1 MTQLEIPQSYLPQK
15 RQTRKRKP
23 YSSVDSL
30 QKQPNKLNEIP
41 SRCQCVSSCH
51 NACVK
56 GEAFCEKHMDFCE
69 RRAPLNGYEPQYE
82 PSRWNKKKEVRLT
95 HNCFSY
101 AFNIIDKKQI
111 DACFKNPQCFT
122 AFHQPGSI
130 SGFKKFNDT
139 DPKTCPNMIGRMFG
153 DNPKDI
159 MPCPFE
165 KKCPAG
171 MSKIALVVDQDQD
184 YHFLRQDKPTDEEF
198 KLHPDNPIGYFSQ
211 KGGSLPVTNKDAL
224 GNKIF
229 DVALA
234 YHDFTLK
241 QKNNLNYDILCGY
254 FCVSRDRPLFI
265 KIGGSRRRYAQTR
278 RL

>member
-1 MTQLEIPQSYLPQK
+1 MK
-15 RQTRKRKP
+15 MCK
-23 YSSVDSL
+23 
-30 QKQPNKLNEIP
+30 
-41 SRCQCVSSCH
+41 
-51 NACVK
+51 
-56 GEAFCEKHMDFCE
+56 
-69 RRAPLNGYEPQYE
+69 RRAPLNGYEPPYE
-82 PSRWNKKKEVRLT
+82 PSRWNNKKEVRLT

-111 DACFKNPQCFT
+111 EACFKNPQCFT

-130 SGFKKFNDT
+130 SGFKKFNDI

-165 KKCPAG
+165 RKCPAG

-184 YHFLRQDKPTDEEF
+184 YHYLRQDAPTDEEI
-198 KLHPDNPIGYFSQ
+198 KLHPNNPIGYFSQ

-254 FCVSRDRPLFI
+254 FCVSRNKPLFI
-265 KIGGSRRRYAQTR
+265 KVGGKRSRSGSKYAKTR

>member
-1 MTQLEIPQSYLPQK
+1 
-15 RQTRKRKP
+15 
-23 YSSVDSL
+23 
-30 QKQPNKLNEIP
+30 
-41 SRCQCVSSCH
+41 
-51 NACVK
+51 
-56 GEAFCEKHMDFCE
+56 
-69 RRAPLNGYEPQYE
+69 
-82 PSRWNKKKEVRLT
+82 VRLT

-111 DACFKNPQCFT
+111 EACFKNANCYT

-130 SGFKKFNDT
+130 SGFKKFTDE

-153 DNPKDI
+153 DNPVDI

-165 KKCPAG
+165 KKCPKG

-184 YHFLRQDKPTDEEF
+184 YHYLRQDAPTAEEL
-198 KLHPDNPIGYFSQ
+198 KRNPDAIGYFSQ
-211 KGGSLPVTNKDAL
+211 KGGSMPVTNKDAL

-234 YHDFTLK
+234 YHNYK
-241 QKNNLNYDILCGY
+241 PKINLDYDILCSY

-265 KIGGSRRRYAQTR
+265 KTGGYRKTR
-278 RL
+278 RA

>member
-1 MTQLEIPQSYLPQK
+1 LEA
-15 RQTRKRKP
+15 
-23 YSSVDSL
+23 L

-41 SRCQCVSSCH
+41 SRCQCVKSCP
-51 NACVK
+51 NKCIE
-56 GEAFCEKHMDFCE
+56 GEAFCKEHQFCK
-69 RRAPLNGYEPQYE
+69 RRAPLNGYEPPYE

-111 DACFKNPQCFT
+111 DACFKNPNCFT

-130 SGFKKFNDT
+130 SGFNKFNDT

-159 MPCPFE
+159 IPCPFE
-165 KKCPAG
+165 RVCPAG

-184 YHFLRQDKPTDEEF
+184 YHYLRQDKPTDEEL
-198 KLHPDNPIGYFSQ
+198 KLHPNNPIGYFSQ

-234 YHDFTLK
+234 YHNFTIK
-241 QKNNLNYDILCGY
+241 KKNNLNYDILCGY

-265 KIGGSRRRYAQTR
+265 KVGGKRSKGKYAKTR

>member
-1 MTQLEIPQSYLPQK
+1 MEA
-15 RQTRKRKP
+15 
-23 YSSVDSL
+23 L
-30 QKQPNKLNEIP
+30 QKHPNKLNEIP
-41 SRCQCVSSCH
+41 SRCQCLKSCT
-51 NACVK
+51 NTCVK
-56 GEAFCEKHMDFCE
+56 GEAFCEQHQFCE
-69 RRAPLNGYEPQYE
+69 RRAPLNGYEPPYE
-82 PSRWNKKKEVRLT
+82 PARWNKKKEVRLT

-101 AFNIIDKKQI
+101 SFNIIDKKQI
-111 DACFKNPQCFT
+111 DACFKNPKCFT

-130 SGFKKFNDT
+130 SGFRKFNDT

-153 DNPKDI
+153 DNPKDVI
-159 MPCPFE
+159 PCAFE

-184 YHFLRQDKPTDEEF
+184 YHYLRQDKPTDEEM

-234 YHDFTLK
+234 YHNFAP
-241 QKNNLNYDILCGY
+241 KNNLNYDILCGY

-265 KIGGSRRRYAQTR
+265 KVGGQRKYAKTR